1 MGKDRFHDVVRT
13 ALEKE
18 GWKITADPYEINVD
32 DVDFEIDLAAEQLL
46 AAERE
51 GRKVAVE
58 VKSFI
63 SPSNVSEFHTAL
75 GQFLNY
81 RDALEKIEPA
91 RQLYLAVRVPIYE
104 SFFQRRFIAAAVE
117 RYQLR
122 CWLLTV
128 NFFNLCGIASLD
140 TIRRKR
146 HFL

>member
-1 MGKDRFHDVVRT
+1 MAKDRFHDVVKT

-18 GWKITADPYEINVD
+18 GWRITGDPYEINVD
-32 DVDFEIDLAAEQLL
+32 DVDFEIDLAAEELL

-51 GRKVAVE
+51 GRKIAVE

-81 RDALEKIEPA
+81 RDALNQVEPD
-91 RQLYLAVRVPIYE
+91 RQLYLAVREPVYT
-104 SFFQRRFIAAAVE
+104 SFFRRRFIVAAVE

-122 CWLLTV
+122 LVIYDVQQEVITQWL
-128 NFFNLCGIASLD
+128 
-140 TIRRKR
+140 
-146 HFL
+146 

>member
-1 MGKDRFHDVVRT
+1 MAKDRFHDVVRI

-46 AAERE
+46 AAELE
-51 GRKVAVE
+51 GRKIAVE

-81 RDALEKIEPA
+81 RDALEKIEPD
-91 RQLYLAVRVPIYE
+91 RQLYLAVRVSIYQ

-122 CWLLTV
+122 LVTYDVQQEVITRWL
-128 NFFNLCGIASLD
+128 
-140 TIRRKR
+140 
-146 HFL
+146 

>member
-1 MGKDRFHDVVRT
+1 MAKDRFHDVVRI

-18 GWKITADPYEINVD
+18 GWTITADPYEINVD

-46 AAERE
+46 AAELE
-51 GRKVAVE
+51 DRKIAVE

-81 RDALEKIEPA
+81 RDALSKIEPD

-122 CWLLTV
+122 LVTYDVQQEVITRWL
-128 NFFNLCGIASLD
+128 
-140 TIRRKR
+140 
-146 HFL
+146 

>member
-1 MGKDRFHDVVRT
+1 MAKDRFHDVVRT

-46 AAERE
+46 AAELGE
-51 GRKVAVE
+51 QKIAVE

-81 RDALEKIEPA
+81 RDALEKIEPD
-91 RQLYLAVRVPIYE
+91 RQLFLAVRSPIYE
-104 SFFQRRFIAAAVE
+104 SFFQRRFIVSAVE

-122 CWLLTV
+122 LIIYDVQRETIAQWL
-128 NFFNLCGIASLD
+128 
-140 TIRRKR
+140 
-146 HFL
+146 